1 MLEIIALIFLT
12 REIGRIAQDK
22 GLKSLTWK
30 IYTVAGWIVSEIIG
44 IIVGIMIFGK
54 DNIVSIVLVGIAFAI
69 TSYFIIKAQLNK
81 LPDQFND
88 DINNIGHWFG

>member
-12 REIGRIAQDK
+12 RKIGRIAQNK
-22 GLKSLTWK
+22 GLKPLTWK
-30 IYTVAGWIVSEIIG
+30 IYTLIGWIVLEIIG
-44 IIVGIMIFGK
+44 IIIGAAIFGK

-69 TSYFIIKAQLNK
+69 TSYFIIEAQLNK

-88 DINNIGHWFG
+88 DINNIGS